1 MMWRR
6 EPLEWDE
13 PKEKVIMAKLKGI
26 PGWKSDEEE
35 ECPSLMSCA
44 KQKSRAKKSCNC
56 TFCNNP

>member
-13 PKEKVIMAKLKGI
+13 LKEKVIMAKLKCI

-35 ECPSLMSCA
+35 ECPSRMGCA
-44 KQKSRAKKSCNC
+44 KKK
-56 TFCNNP
+56 

>member
-1 MMWRR
+1 MTKNEMQNKLREEQMMWRR

-35 ECPSLMSCA
+35 ECPSRMGCT
-44 KQKSRAKKSCNC
+44 KKK
-56 TFCNNP
+56 